1 MKPMYHIGFDDS
13 HKAKYAI
20 LPGDPGRVERIAA
33 LLTSRAFSIRTENTP
48 LGLANLRAKTFW

>member
-33 LLTSRAFSIRTENTP
+33 LLDEPRFFHGGSLTSPEAS
-48 LGLANLRAKTFW
+48 W